1 MLKFISEFKN
11 YQERNINIPLIKR
24 ESEEDLVTFV
34 VDIYKSLEV
43 TGFITFLGY
52 DVEYDESK
60 IDASK
65 YITTRKKVKKQDK
78 DIRYQYIHP
87 DRCIEV
93 TLRFKIHVK
102 DEEANISKSILIPKI
117 DNDKYYT
124 IRGKRYFLLYQ
135 LVDNSTYTSRKGI
148 TLKSV
153 MPICINKEM
162 DTLKDVEGTVHDVP
176 YYYIDVFK
184 REIETFLFYFAKI
197 GFTNTMRFFTM
208 DNILSIVTERP
219 DKNDENYYY
228 FAINKNLTIKVLK
241 YFFDKY
247 LYVQSM
253 VLMVKR
259 ACNTKTTFQHLE
271 DTYYWTQRIGALYTA
286 TPYKLYDSGKST
298 ITFFERLLDIT
309 TQQKLKLSNINKLS
323 IYSVVKWIIQNY
335 IELKKKDNLDLDNKR
350 LRLYEYIAA
359 ILSKRVNEGI
369 NRILTLG
376 SKVKMKQV
384 RDVFKF
390 SGTIILQLLYINPLL
405 KYDDRSNDNDS
416 FSSLRYSVRGPK
428 LVHKIRV
435 YELGPKPSN
444 CGKFLRALTT
454 KCA

>member
-11 YQERNINIPLIKR
+11 KEEENMNIPLIKR
-24 ESEEDLVTFV
+24 QTEEDLVTFV

-60 IDASK
+60 IDTSK
-65 YITTRKKVKKQDK
+65 YITTRKKIRKQDK

-102 DEEANISKSILIPKI
+102 GEEANISKSILIPKV
-117 DNDKYYT
+117 DKAGYYT
-124 IRGKRYFLLYQ
+124 IRDKRYFLLYQ

-184 REIETFLFYFAKI
+184 REIESFLFYFAKI
-197 GFTNTMRFFTM
+197 GFSNTMKFFTV
-208 DNILSIVTERP
+208 DNIIKMVEGKP
-219 DKNDENYYY
+219 EANDDTYYY
-228 FAINKNLTIKVLK
+228 FSINKNMSIGVVK

-259 ACNTKTTFQHLE
+259 ACNNKTSLKHME
-271 DTYYWTQRIGALYTA
+271 DTYYWTQRIGGLYT
-286 TPYKLYDSGKST
+286 TTSYKLYDSGKST

-309 TQQKLKLSNINKLS
+309 TQSKLKVSKINKLS
-323 IYSVVKWIIQNY
+323 VYSVVKWIIQNY
-335 IELKKKDNLDLDNKR
+335 MELKKKDNLDLDNKR
-350 LRLYEYIAA
+350 LRLYEYIASL
-359 ILSKRVNEGI
+359 LSKRVNEGI

-390 SGTIILQLLYINPLL
+390 SGTIIFSLLYINPLT
-405 KYDDRSNDNDS
+405 S
-416 FSSLRYSVRGPK
+416 
-428 LVHKIRV
+428 
-435 YELGPKPSN
+435 
-444 CGKFLRALTT
+444 
-454 KCA
+454 